1 MSNAASENHESLVQ
15 YTASGKVMLACRDL
29 TRIYRE
35 GPQDVTVLD
44 GLALEVRAG
53 ERVAIVGSS
62 GSGKTTLLNLL
73 GGLDRPTSGE
83 VIIAGE
89 SLLDLGEA
97 ALGDFATGISVLSI
111 SSTICWPSSRR
122 WRTRRCR

>member
-1 MSNAASENHESLVQ
+1 MSNAAIENHESPAQ
-15 YTASGKVMLACRDL
+15 CTASGKVMLACRDL

-53 ERVAIVGSS
+53 ERVAIVDSS

-73 GGLDRPTSGE
+73 GGLDRPTSGA
-83 VIIAGE
+83 VSYNI
-89 SLLDLGEA
+89 
-97 ALGDFATGISVLSI
+97 
-111 SSTICWPSSRR
+111 
-122 WRTRRCR
+122 

>member
-1 MSNAASENHESLVQ
+1 MSNAASENHESPVQ

-44 GLALEVRAG
+44 GLAPEVRAG

-62 GSGKTTLLNLL
+62 GSGETTLLNLL
-73 GGLDRPTSGE
+73 GGLDRSTSGA
-83 VIIAGE
+83 VRIVGE
-89 SLLDLGEA
+89 SLLDLGAA
-97 ALGDFATGISVLSI
+97 ALGNVRD
-111 SSTICWPSSRR
+111 R
-122 WRTRRCR
+122 